1 MEFEIVN
8 VLKRFKATL
17 IQKMRLFMI
26 CKVIFWSLSNQSSKK
41 CIHLIN
47 DVIIYPSLLYLIN

>member
-26 CKVIFWSLSNQSSKK
+26 CKVIF
-41 CIHLIN
+41 
-47 DVIIYPSLLYLIN
+47 